1 MHYCAHKLPFFK
13 AAIRVANI
21 KTRYKWFSYFTYSEY
36 WESKRD
42 TIYGGEEI
50 LLKARRAFSQTEQV
64 ESARDNCT
72 SEKLKWLR
80 EKRPEGDL

>member
-1 MHYCAHKLPFFK
+1 MKYCAHKLPFFK
-13 AAIRVANI
+13 AVIRVANLKI
-21 KTRYKWFSYFTYSEY
+21 RYRWLSYAIYLEF

-42 TIYGGEEI
+42 AIYGGEEI
-50 LLKARRAFSQTEQV
+50 LLKARRAFSQREQV
-64 ESARDNCT
+64 ESERGNFT